1 MCPQIV
7 CLLRTTRLI
16 LATHARTHW
25 PTIAWTERCSMG
37 NETSFLFRGRGPRSF
52 PVKIRLLPT
61 FLPTDRRVGN
71 YRPFV
76 RIWVGQEAHGSEGTD
91 VDFVLNVGKVKEES
105 RKVVVGDYSSSVVP
119 LPNRIRRAFYD
130 GMTDRFLRFSLFE
143 SCRTQWNR
151 GAWAASV
158 PRGDLAGRGCAS
170 N

>member
-1 MCPQIV
+1 MHGHIGRRFPGRNVVQWETKHLSCFV
-7 CLLRTTRLI
+7 
-16 LATHARTHW
+16 AVDHARS
-25 PTIAWTERCSMG
+25 PLKFAS
-37 NETSFLFRGRGPRSF
+37 
-52 PVKIRLLPT
+52 T